1 MLEKWCQM
9 FFEWNSCFQLCMK
22 FLADR
27 LLLVNLFVYQFLLL
41 TQCVHIMFFWWS
53 NLRSGLPFFSLSWL
67 VDVGMYD
74 IWILGWS
81 FGFFPEGIFANLLV
95 INFSFQ
101 ILILYEYKIS
111 FAVKEI
117 NYSQILIIFLLN
129 ALLFYWKKYYSGHS
143 LYFLMNRR
151 SFENAFLDAWV

>member
-1 MLEKWCQM
+1 M
-9 FFEWNSCFQLCMK
+9 
-22 FLADR
+22 
-27 LLLVNLFVYQFLLL
+27 
-41 TQCVHIMFFWWS
+41 
-53 NLRSGLPFFSLSWL
+53 SWL

-129 ALLFYWKKYYSGHS
+129 ALLFY
-143 LYFLMNRR
+143 
-151 SFENAFLDAWV
+151 